1 MITDSN
7 QVRLAK
13 MTARKVQEV
22 THAMELKSSPLSDGE
37 A

>member
-1 MITDSN
+1 
-7 QVRLAK
+7 